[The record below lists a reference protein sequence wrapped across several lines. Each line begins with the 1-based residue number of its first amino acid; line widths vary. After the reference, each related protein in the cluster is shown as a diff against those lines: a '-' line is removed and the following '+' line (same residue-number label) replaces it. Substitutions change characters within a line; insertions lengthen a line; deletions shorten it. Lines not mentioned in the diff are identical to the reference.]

1 MSVTELKMKI
11 GGRYNWKGQ
20 PERLIFLGRN
30 WSGNG
35 YWNQFARVDLQEK
48 VWCEVLDSDL
58 DMFEESESMTKDVK
72 MPSKPTHAIHYVNN
86 WDGEGDTCF
95 IFAFEAD
102 GVFYNFDTNKA
113 VLEYDGDKIINSWL
127 LS

>member
-1 MSVTELKMKI
+1 MSATELKMKI

-35 YWNQFARVDLQEK
+35 YWNQFARVGLQEE

-58 DMFEESESMTKDVK
+58 DMFEESV
-72 MPSKPTHAIHYVNN
+72 
-86 WDGEGDTCF
+86 
-95 IFAFEAD
+95 
-102 GVFYNFDTNKA
+102 
-113 VLEYDGDKIINSWL
+113 
-127 LS
+127 